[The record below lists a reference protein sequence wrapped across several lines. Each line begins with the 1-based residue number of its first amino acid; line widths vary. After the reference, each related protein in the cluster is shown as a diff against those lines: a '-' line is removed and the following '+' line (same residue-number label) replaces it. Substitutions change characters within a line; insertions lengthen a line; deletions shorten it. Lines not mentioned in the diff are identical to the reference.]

1 MRNLIMYKKGER
13 SWTRYIQKR
22 VTKANK
28 NFLCV
33 FTGQTGI
40 GKTLGAIEESINIDP
55 DFNVEEQLSF
65 SFRGIMRIINNFQD
79 KSHPLSKKK
88 YKIVIYDEPQID
100 LSNRDWQ
107 SKANKLFNF
116 LLSTFRH
123 QNIIMFFCLPYV
135 DFLDSASVKLLHSEF
150 KCKGWNEKTKKS
162 IVRPVL
168 LQYNSKQKRM
178 YEHSLYVIR
187 NGGTHK
193 YINMPLGECRRDQVV
208 KYEVMK
214 TNFTDKLNKKIL
226 RELSEFENEGE
237 QPMDIAKGRRA
248 MTDKQLECM
257 ELIASLGS
265 VDAAAK
271 SAGITQGAM
280 SDRKLSAEKKGYR
293 VSEFYTKK
301 QISVALDKK

>member
-1 MRNLIMYKKGER
+1 MQNIIMYKKGER

-28 NFLCV
+28 NFLAV

-40 GKTLGAIEESINIDP
+40 GKTLGAVEESLDIDP
-55 DFNVEEQLSF
+55 EFDVEQQLAF
-65 SFRGIMRIINNFQD
+65 GFRGVMRIINNFNNKD
-79 KSHPLSKKK
+79 HPLSKKK
-88 YKIVIYDEPQID
+88 YKIVIFDEPQID

-135 DFLDSASVKLLHSEF
+135 DFLDSASVKLIHAEF
-150 KCKGWNEKTKKS
+150 KCKGWNDKKKKS
-162 IVRPVL
+162 IIRPVL
-168 LQYNSKQKRM
+168 LQYNSKQKKM
-178 YEHSLYVIR
+178 YEHSLYVIK
-187 NGGTHK
+187 NGMTNK
-193 YINMPLGECRRDQVV
+193 LINLSLGECRKDVV
-208 KYEVMK
+208 ITYERMK
-214 TNFTDKLNKKIL
+214 NDFTNKLNKRIL
-226 RELSEFENEGE
+226 KELSEFENDGE
-237 QPMDIAKGRRA
+237 IEVDIARGRRA
-248 MTDKQLECM
+248 LTDKQLEAM

-271 SAGITQGAM
+271 SLGIAQPSM

-293 VSEFYTKK
+293 VSEFYTNNQLRDALNKK
-301 QISVALDKK
+301 